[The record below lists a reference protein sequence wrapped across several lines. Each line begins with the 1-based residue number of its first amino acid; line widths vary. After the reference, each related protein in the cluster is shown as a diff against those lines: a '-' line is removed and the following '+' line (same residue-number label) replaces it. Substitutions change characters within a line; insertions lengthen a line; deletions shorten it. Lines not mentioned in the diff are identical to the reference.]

1 MMNEILHKKRH
12 HQLHEFLDE
21 LVADWM
27 RHTNV
32 RLSKN
37 TVLELMKWSNEQCSN
52 PTEEKK

>member
-1 MMNEILHKKRH
+1 MNMDGHKKKH
-12 HQLHEFLDE
+12 KELHAFLDE